1 LYSSDKRNRIFFMK
15 ISGGSALALG
25 LILSASLAV
34 RAQELPSQP
43 QNDLTPGSANKMPT
57 APKKRHKP
65 GIVRRGPHKI
75 VVPEG
80 GAKEPPAQIAPGL
93 APEEADRDRR
103 DAEQWLS
110 STDGD
115 LELLSARS
123 LNPQQQETVAQV
135 RSYLA
140 GARSALK
147 EGDLRR
153 AHTMAFK
160 AHLLSDDMV
169 KHEK

>member
-1 LYSSDKRNRIFFMK
+1 MK
-15 ISGGSALALG
+15 FSGGSALALV
-25 LILSASLAV
+25 LVLSASLNV

-43 QNDLTPGSANKMPT
+43 QNDASSTGSTNKVPA
-57 APKKRHKP
+57 APKKRLKP

-80 GAKEPPAQIAPGL
+80 GAQEPPAQIAPGL

-115 LELLSARS
+115 LELLSDRT

-160 AHLLSDDMV
+160 AHLLSDDLV

>member
-1 LYSSDKRNRIFFMK
+1 MR
-15 ISGGSALALG
+15 ISGGSVVAVG
-25 LILSASLAV
+25 LILSASLIV
-34 RAQELPSQP
+34 PAQELPSRP
-43 QNDLTPGSANKMPT
+43 QNDSKSTGSTTKAPA

-115 LELLSARS
+115 LELLSDRT

-160 AHLLSDDMV
+160 AHLLSDDLV
-169 KHEK
+169 KH

>member
-1 LYSSDKRNRIFFMK
+1 MRF
-15 ISGGSALALG
+15 SGGSVVALG

-43 QNDLTPGSANKMPT
+43 QNDSKPAASTNKAPT
-57 APKKRHKP
+57 APKKRHKS

-115 LELLSARS
+115 LELLSDRT

-135 RSYLA
+135 RSYLV

-160 AHLLSDDMV
+160 AHLLSDDLV